1 MPCCADPL
9 IMENGM
15 DLIDM
20 MCNCYESP
28 QDASEDVPHYNFSTI
43 SQESCS
49 SLMHV
54 SDCKISQF
62 QEKARIAIT
71 SVPVV

>member
-1 MPCCADPL
+1 MMVLYCADPL

-28 QDASEDVPHYNFSTI
+28 LDADEDVPHYNFSTI
-43 SQESCS
+43 SQEPCS
-49 SLMHV
+49 TFMHV
-54 SDCKISQF
+54 TQS
-62 QEKARIAIT
+62 
-71 SVPVV
+71 